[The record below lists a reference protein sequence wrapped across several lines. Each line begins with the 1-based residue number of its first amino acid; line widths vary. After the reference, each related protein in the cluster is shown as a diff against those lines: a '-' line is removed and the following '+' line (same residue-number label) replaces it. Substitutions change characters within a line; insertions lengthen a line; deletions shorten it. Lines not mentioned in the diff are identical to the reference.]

1 MSSEDLGS
9 VAGLLRSAVRE
20 DEDVSLAEL
29 LQRTGAEAFGPSILV
44 LALLSMVPYTSIL
57 TGAGIMVLGWQMVI
71 GSRKSWLPGVFLR
84 WRMRGRHVR
93 ASLAHVER
101 WVKFLGPHRPG
112 KGRVNG
118 RLIGG
123 IVLWTAF
130 LLILPLP
137 LIPFA
142 NVLPAVGLVLLGLA
156 AMEGGRPSLVG
167 FGGLLSLAGTAYFL
181 LLGQGALAVFE
192 RFF

>member
-1 MSSEDLGS
+1 MSSEDLNS
-9 VAGLLRSAVRE
+9 VAGLLRRSVRE
-20 DEDVSLAEL
+20 DEDVSLDDL

-57 TGAGIMVLGWQMVI
+57 TGAGLMVLGWQMVI
-71 GSRKSWLPGVFLR
+71 GSRKSWLPQAFLR

-101 WVKFLGPHRPG
+101 WVSWLGPHRPG
-112 KGRVNG
+112 TGRVSA
-118 RLIGG
+118 RLIGAF
-123 IVLWTAF
+123 VLWTAF
-130 LLILPLP
+130 LLVLPLP

-156 AMEGGRPSLVG
+156 AMEGRPALVG

-181 LLGQGALAVFE
+181 LLGQGALAIFD
-192 RFF
+192 RLF